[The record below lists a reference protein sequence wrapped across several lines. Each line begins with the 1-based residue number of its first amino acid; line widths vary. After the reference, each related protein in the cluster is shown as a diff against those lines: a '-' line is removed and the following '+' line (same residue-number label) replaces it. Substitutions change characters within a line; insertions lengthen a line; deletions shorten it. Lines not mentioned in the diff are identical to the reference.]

1 MYFALAGMID
11 VFHYLHYGLSAVLI
25 FIGAKMLAAHY
36 VAIPTELALGI
47 VVVVLGASILMSLL
61 HPQTK
66 QNQ

>member
-1 MYFALAGMID
+1 
-11 VFHYLHYGLSAVLI
+11 
-25 FIGAKMLAAHY
+25 MLAAHY